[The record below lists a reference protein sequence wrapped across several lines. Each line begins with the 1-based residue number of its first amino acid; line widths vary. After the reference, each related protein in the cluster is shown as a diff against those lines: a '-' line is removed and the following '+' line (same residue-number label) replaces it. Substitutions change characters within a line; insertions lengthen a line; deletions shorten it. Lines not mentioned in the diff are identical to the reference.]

1 MKQKLAAFFYGRYGA
16 DALAKGMLIA
26 YIALAVIMLFVD
38 HTAKIIL
45 NLVSLTLCFLMFY
58 RMLSRNIAKRSQENQ
73 IYLRT
78 RKKIKEWI
86 LLHRNKWK
94 YRKTHV
100 YKKCPHCG
108 AQIRLPR
115 IFGDH
120 RCACPKCGDS
130 FGVSIK

>member
-38 HTAKIIL
+38 NTAKIIL

-58 RMLSRNIAKRSQENQ
+58 RMLSRNIAKRSHENQ
-73 IYLRT
+73 IYLHT

-86 LLHRNKWK
+86 LLQRNKWK

-100 YKKCPHCG
+100 YRRCPRCESL
-108 AQIRLPR
+108 IRLPKR
-115 IFGDH
+115 SGEHICD
-120 RCACPKCGDS
+120 CPKCGTAFD
-130 FGVSIK
+130 VKIR